1 MDNVRVALNGEIK
14 TPSSVYSGL
23 PDTSGFI
30 VLLGPKGRMAQILKK
45 ELNLLVEG
53 FLDMGRS
60 LSVGA
65 DELWC
70 SGKPHQ
76 DFLLSLRTSL
86 WSERTKSLADLK
98 GP

>member
-1 MDNVRVALNGEIK
+1 
-14 TPSSVYSGL
+14 
-23 PDTSGFI
+23 
-30 VLLGPKGRMAQILKK
+30 MAQILKK

-53 FLDMGRS
+53 FLNMGRS

-70 SGKPHQ
+70 SGKAHQ

>member
-14 TPSSVYSGL
+14 TTSSVYSGL

-53 FLDMGRS
+53 FLDMGRVS
-60 LSVGA
+60 FRCLH
-65 DELWC
+65 
-70 SGKPHQ
+70 SGVRLVSA
-76 DFLLSLRTSL
+76 FR
-86 WSERTKSLADLK
+86 
-98 GP
+98 